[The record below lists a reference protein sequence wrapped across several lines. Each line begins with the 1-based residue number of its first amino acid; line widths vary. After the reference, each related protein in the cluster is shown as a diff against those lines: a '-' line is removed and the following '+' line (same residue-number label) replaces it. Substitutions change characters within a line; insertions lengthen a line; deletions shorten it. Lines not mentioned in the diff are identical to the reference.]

1 MKKID
6 YQFVAVPLN
15 LFCRLDKNLRSV
27 LFSLIQLHSYYA
39 EDDGWF
45 YRKNADLGAQSD
57 LSENLVRATTDGLYK
72 EGLIDVVSV
81 GQGKGPN
88 SNGNWYKIHFERFK
102 DFEKDDIEKCIK
114 DPRLKIDTPKYYG
127 SHYHPSYLDKNN
139 GGSEPHDK
147 AEGEDKVDCGVMVAD
162 TTLVEDEVDS
172 KVNNVVT
179 DVVKVEDNIYN
190 INNLNN
196 NDNINNID
204 NINNKENIEINNTC
218 NNTIYNNIDDYSIN
232 LDSYFINSDIQTYD
246 VIQVKSQ
253 LNEMITSF
261 KQDENEKQLIS
272 TNDKIFDYITE
283 HQDKLRSW
291 MVEELKEKVQG
302 VMTFRYR
309 EIEENRKT
317 HQPT

>member
-1 MKKID
+1 MEKID

-15 LFCRLDKNLRSV
+15 LFCRLDNNLRSM
-27 LFSLIQLHSYYA
+27 LFTLIQLQTYYA
-39 EDDGWF
+39 EEDGWF
-45 YRKNADLGAQSD
+45 YRSNADLGAQSN
-57 LSENLVRATTDGLYK
+57 LSENLVRITIDVLYNA
-72 EGLIDVVSV
+72 GLIDVESV
-81 GQGKGPN
+81 GKGRGTN
-88 SNGNWYKIHFERFK
+88 SPSNRFKVNWERFK
-102 DFEKDDIEKCIK
+102 DYEKDDIEKCIK
-114 DPRLKIDTPKYYG
+114 DPRLAIVTPKYKG

-139 GGSEPHDK
+139 SGSEPHDK

-162 TTLVEDEVDS
+162 TNLVEDEVDS
-172 KVNNVVT
+172 KVNNLVT

-232 LDSYFINSDIQTYD
+232 LDSYFVYSDIQTYD

-253 LNEMITSF
+253 LNEMINNI
-261 KQDENEKQLIS
+261 KHVEDEKQYLP
-272 TNDKIFDYITE
+272 TLYKILDYINE
-283 HQDKLRSW
+283 HKNYIRSW
-291 MVEELKEKVQG
+291 KVEELKEKVQD

-317 HQPT
+317 HQPA